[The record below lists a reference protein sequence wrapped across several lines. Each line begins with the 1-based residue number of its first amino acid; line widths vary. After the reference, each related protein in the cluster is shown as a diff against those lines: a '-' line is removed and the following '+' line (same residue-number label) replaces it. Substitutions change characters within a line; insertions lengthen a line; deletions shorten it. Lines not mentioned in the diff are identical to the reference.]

1 MTGNLCNWSRFWS
14 APIKKVFVNSSSA
27 VRKTFFALLLA
38 LLLMTVDNY
47 TSVFDSTKS
56 HISQLFIP
64 LQLLANFPYQMKEW
78 VGMNT
83 TSRTKLE
90 QKNVSLEKERLI
102 LLGQLQ
108 RSAELAA
115 ENLRLRQLLN
125 ATELLMQSVLVTEV
139 IGVSPN
145 PVNHTVT
152 VDRGTNDGVYIG
164 QPVLDADGLMGQ
176 VVEVYENYS
185 KVLLITDINH
195 ALPVQVLRNGLRSIV
210 EGISDFNL
218 MALRFVSPTV
228 DIEEGD
234 KLVSSGLGGRFPMGY
249 PVGTV
254 SSISQK
260 PGEKFMEIK
269 VIPSAKLDRSRHLL
283 LVFTIKDGDVT
294 RDINEQP

>member
-1 MTGNLCNWSRFWS
+1 M
-14 APIKKVFVNSSSA
+14 
-27 VRKTFFALLLA
+27 RKTFFALLLA
-38 LLLMTVDNY
+38 LLLMTLDTY
-47 TSVFDSTKS
+47 TSLFESAKS
-56 HISQLFIP
+56 ELSKATIP
-64 LQLLANFPYQMKEW
+64 LQLLADFPYQVKQW
-78 VGMNT
+78 VGMST

-152 VDRGTNDGVYIG
+152 IDRGTNDDVYVG
-164 QPVLDADGLMGQ
+164 QPVLDAEGLMGQ
-176 VVEVYENYS
+176 VVEVFDNYS

-210 EGISDFNL
+210 EGTSDFNQ
-218 MALRFVSPTV
+218 MSLRFVSPTV

-254 SSISQK
+254 ASISQK
-260 PGEKFMEIK
+260 PGEKFMQIK
-269 VIPSAKLDRSRHLL
+269 VTPSAKLDRSRHLL
-283 LVFTIKDGDVT
+283 LVFTLKDGDVT
-294 RDINEQP
+294 RDINE

>member
-1 MTGNLCNWSRFWS
+1 MTLDS
-14 APIKKVFVNSSSA
+14 
-27 VRKTFFALLLA
+27 
-38 LLLMTVDNY
+38 Y
-47 TSVFDSTKS
+47 TSIFESTKS
-56 HISQLFIP
+56 NISKAIIP
-64 LQLLANFPYQMKEW
+64 LQLVANFPYRITEW

-145 PVNHTVT
+145 PVSHTVT
-152 VDRGTNDGVYIG
+152 VDRGINDGVYVG
-164 QPVLDADGLMGQ
+164 QPVLDAEGLMGQ

-185 KVLLITDINH
+185 RVLLITDINH
-195 ALPVQVLRNGLRSIV
+195 ALPVQVSRNGLRSIV
-210 EGISDFNL
+210 EGTSDFNL
-218 MALRFVSPTV
+218 MSLRFVSPTV

-254 SSISQK
+254 TSISQN
-260 PGEKFMEIK
+260 PGEKFLQIN
-269 VIPSAKLDRSRHLL
+269 VTPSAKLDRSRHLL
-283 LVFTIKDGDVT
+283 LVFTLEDGDVA
-294 RDINEQP
+294 RDINEQ